1 MYYALPDES
10 VDDELG
16 VLEDLEEIAGEE
28 AGHEAPDVVPECS
41 KFLAVGEEVGVVHV
55 TPQQVGDDP
64 VLKCFRFKIMFQNG
78 AQYNILSSV
87 LFLVVCH

>member
-64 VLKCFRFKIMFQNG
+64 VLKIIQFKNNFEND
-78 AQYNILSSV
+78 SK
-87 LFLVVCH
+87 

>member
-1 MYYALPDES
+1 MCYALPDES

-28 AGHEAPDVVPECS
+28 AGHEAPDVVPECPEL
-41 KFLAVGEEVGVVHV
+41 LAVGEEVGVVHV

-64 VLKCFRFKIMFQNG
+64 ILNCFRFRIMFTKWGSIQNLCCC
-78 AQYNILSSV
+78 A
-87 LFLVVCH
+87 LFLVCH

>member
-28 AGHEAPDVVPECS
+28 ARHEAPDVVPECPEL
-41 KFLAVGEEVGVVHV
+41 LAVGEEVGVVHV

-64 VLKCFRFKIMFQNG
+64 VLKIIQFKNNFEND
-78 AQYNILSSV
+78 SK
-87 LFLVVCH
+87 

>member
-28 AGHEAPDVVPECS
+28 AGHEAPDVVPECPER
-41 KFLAVGEEVGVVHV
+41 KIF
-55 TPQQVGDDP
+55 Q
-64 VLKCFRFKIMFQNG
+64 LKLKIF
-78 AQYNILSSV
+78 
-87 LFLVVCH
+87 

>member
-28 AGHEAPDVVPECS
+28 AGHEAPDVVPECPEL
-41 KFLAVGEEVGVVHV
+41 LAVGEEVGVVHV

-64 VLKCFRFKIMFQNG
+64 VLNCFIYLCNAMLCCC
-78 AQYNILSSV
+78 A
-87 LFLVVCH
+87 LFLVCH